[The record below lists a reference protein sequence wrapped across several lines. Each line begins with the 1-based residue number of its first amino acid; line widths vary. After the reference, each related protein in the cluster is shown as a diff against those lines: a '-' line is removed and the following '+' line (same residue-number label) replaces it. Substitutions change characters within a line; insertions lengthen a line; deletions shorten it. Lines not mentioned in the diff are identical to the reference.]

1 MSEYLIKGDISKN
14 YILVKYIYI
23 NDNSINLLCN
33 YGINNTNTTDI
44 SFQTIYDVSNII
56 QSIKILPILGN
67 TDNLTIRQDVI
78 DFSHKIVLLLSGSIK
93 NGLWKKT
100 NDMSSRYTSLDY
112 TEYIP
117 KNNLLLY
124 NEMHKC
130 FCSCDISCQDHSFF
144 NHNHHNHHNHHNI
157 EHCHENNRQCCH
169 QHNSEDYHKYNFEC
183 AYESQSYDKISIK
196 TQLDNEISCL
206 AELDKLT
213 DMNTCYSV
221 KTEFINQPPEGI
233 NQIFNYILY

>member
-1 MSEYLIKGDISKN
+1 MSEYLITGDISKN

-23 NDNSINLLCN
+23 YITYNKINLLCN
-33 YGINNTNTTDI
+33 YGTNNTNTTDI
-44 SFQTIYDVSNII
+44 SFQSIYDVSNII
-56 QSIKILPILGN
+56 QSIKILPVLGN

-93 NGLWKKT
+93 NGLWNKT

-124 NEMHKC
+124 NEIHKC

-144 NHNHHNHHNHHNI
+144 NHNHHNK

-169 QHNSEDYHKYNFEC
+169 QHNSENYHQCNIEC
-183 AYESQSYDKISIK
+183 ASESQTYDKDSIK
-196 TQLDNEISCL
+196 KQLDNEISCV

-221 KTEFINQPPEGI
+221 KTEFINQPPPGI
-233 NQIFNYILY
+233 HQLFNYILY